1 MAISRNQIE
10 ALYIPYIHA
19 VWDSGQTHM
28 ITQEYK
34 ELFEMTK
41 ARFAVEEEAAV
52 TGFIQAP
59 QKSEGAPFNYDTATQ
74 LYISRYIITTFALG
88 FEVTQEAIEDAVAF
102 RIVER
107 LTPSLKKS
115 MSVTKETIGANV
127 LNNGFNA
134 GFPGGDGVS
143 LFNNAHPTASAPQS
157 NVLPTPADLSY
168 TSLWDLIVQINQALD
183 DKGKISPLIATK
195 LVVPPSLYRE
205 AETIL
210 KSPGAP
216 GTADNDINAI
226 LTAGLVRE
234 GYCVNHYL
242 TNPTAWFVKTDAVD
256 GLKLFEKIPLS
267 METTLPNY
275 NTGNIAVKARER
287 YAFGWSNWR
296 GVYGTPGV

>member
-19 VWDSGQTHM
+19 VWDSGQAHM

-34 ELFEMTK
+34 EIFDITK

-52 TGFIQAP
+52 TGFIAAP
-59 QKSEGAPFNYDTATQ
+59 TKNEGAPFNYDNATQ
-74 LYISRYIITTFALG
+74 LYISRYIITTYALG

-107 LTPSLKKS
+107 LTPSLKRS
-115 MSVTKETIGANV
+115 MSVTKETTGANI
-127 LNNGFNA
+127 LNNGFNSA
-134 GFPGGDGVS
+134 YPGGDGVS
-143 LFNNAHPTASAPQS
+143 LFNNSHPTATAPQS
-157 NVLPTPADLSY
+157 NVLPTAADLSY
-168 TSLWDLIVQINQALD
+168 TSMWDMIIQITQALD
-183 DKGKISPLIATK
+183 DKGKVSPLVATK
-195 LVVPPSLYRE
+195 LIVPTALYKE

-210 KSPGAP
+210 RSPGAP

-226 LTAGLVRE
+226 LTAGLVRD

-242 TNPTAWFVKTDAVD
+242 TDQTAWFLKTDAVD

>member
-34 ELFEMTK
+34 ELFEITK

-59 QKSEGAPFNYDTATQ
+59 VKNEGSPFNYDTATQ
-74 LYISRYIITTFALG
+74 LYISRYIITTYALG
-88 FEVTQEAIEDAVAF
+88 FECTQEAIEDAVAF
-102 RIVER
+102 RIIER

-115 MSVTKETIGANV
+115 MSVTKETIGANI
-127 LNNGFNA
+127 LNNGFNSS
-134 GFPGGDGVS
+134 FIGGDGVS
-143 LFNNAHPTASAPQS
+143 LFNSSHPTATAPQS

-168 TSLWDLIVQINQALD
+168 TSMWDMIVQISEALD
-183 DKGKISPLIATK
+183 DKGKVSPLVATK
-195 LVVPPSLYRE
+195 LIVPPALYRE
-205 AETIL
+205 AETIM

-226 LTAGLVRE
+226 LTAGLVQM
-234 GYCVNHYL
+234 GYVVNHYL
-242 TNPTAWFVKTDAVD
+242 TDPTAWFLKSDAID

-287 YAFGWSNWR
+287 YSFGWSNWR

>member
-1 MAISRNQIE
+1 MAISRNMIE

-19 VWDSGQTHM
+19 CWDSGQTHM
-28 ITQEYK
+28 RTQEYK
-34 ELFEMTK
+34 ELFEVTK

-59 QKSEGAPFNYDTATQ
+59 VKTEGAPFNYDNATQ
-74 LYISRYIITTFALG
+74 LYISRYVITTFALG
-88 FEVTQEAIEDAVAF
+88 FECTQESIEDAIAF
-102 RIVER
+102 RIIER
-107 LTPSLKKS
+107 LTPSLMKS

-127 LNNGFNA
+127 LNNAFNSA
-134 GFPGGDGVS
+134 FPGGDGVS
-143 LFNNAHPTASAPQS
+143 LFNAAHPTATAPQS
-157 NVLPTPADLSY
+157 NILPTSADLSY
-168 TSLWDLIVQINQALD
+168 TSAWDMIVQINEALD
-183 DKGKISPLIATK
+183 DKGKVSPLIATK

-242 TNPTAWFVKTDAVD
+242 TNPNQWQMKTDAVD

-296 GVYGTPGV
+296 GMYGSAGM